1 MKRIQ
6 IVCTLIISFLLI
18 NVISRR
24 FNGNIF
30 GASNQRPI
38 PMIDNSGIQTE
49 PINNPI
55 EYKKERE
62 NFFLRK
68 TKKKT
73 RNIGIQTKKERIK
86 KKSPQSHKINKDYIP
101 LSQISTETITEL
113 INSKIKSIDM
123 YFSKPINVSCKSC
136 INEFSRLALIAS
148 RLDDGVQP
156 GVGMYCS
163 PQKLCILSFIDKI
176 FKYPLDT
183 EQSFINLLQ
192 LKFDDELEGEIFI
205 FVKKS
210 PCVLCI
216 NSMYDLLKTHK
227 LLTIRSF
234 YTKIEYNSLEDKM
247 DNNEGYFDKKDII
260 GNRNRYKDY
269 IKYKIPNSEI
279 YFYFLNNN
287 NIQKVNDL

>member
-148 RLDDGVQP
+148 RL
-156 GVGMYCS
+156 MEY
-163 PQKLCILSFIDKI
+163 KL
-176 FKYPLDT
+176 
-183 EQSFINLLQ
+183 E
-192 LKFDDELEGEIFI
+192 
-205 FVKKS
+205 
-210 PCVLCI
+210 
-216 NSMYDLLKTHK
+216 
-227 LLTIRSF
+227 
-234 YTKIEYNSLEDKM
+234 
-247 DNNEGYFDKKDII
+247 
-260 GNRNRYKDY
+260 
-269 IKYKIPNSEI
+269 
-279 YFYFLNNN
+279 
-287 NIQKVNDL
+287 